1 MYIIAW
7 HFTMDL
13 FLMVRRQKTTLFLDV
28 KDTATVFD
36 VKLMIAGII
45 KRQPEDQKLV
55 YEHQVMNDS
64 HPITNY
70 FSQARAQSPATIG
83 LMLRGEDNKFE
94 QLEIKPYSEPP
105 ELPAVM
111 QAIEKD
117 QREWVIWSLSEG

>member
-1 MYIIAW
+1 
-7 HFTMDL
+7 MDI
-13 FLMVRRQKTTLFLDV
+13 FLMVRRQKTTMFIDV
-28 KDTATVFD
+28 KDTATVLD
-36 VKLMIAGII
+36 VKMMIAGIT

-83 LMLRGEDNKFE
+83 LMLREDGVKFE
-94 QLEIKPYSEPP
+94 QLEITPYSEPP

-111 QAIEKD
+111 QAEKD
-117 QREWVIWSLSEG
+117 QRE